1 MKTIQF
7 KYVRSEY
14 VKALR
19 FFLVRQWL
27 TTRNLLMWVP
37 LIAFFTYLWHDDGTS
52 YVTTLIAIIA
62 IFSGVIGVLVFFLQP
77 FFFIKRN
84 ASFTSEHTVTF
95 SDDEVSLRNE
105 LIDSKLRWGLFNKV
119 LENKDAYILSGKS
132 NLLIIPKLA
141 FANEEARMEVE
152 SLFRKKLG

>member
-1 MKTIQF
+1 
-7 KYVRSEY
+7 
-14 VKALR
+14 
-19 FFLVRQWL
+19 
-27 TTRNLLMWVP
+27 MWVP